1 MKNIM
6 ARGFLTL
13 LTLIV
18 TIAVSLASLAP
29 MASAEDHSCSKARA
43 AGKWSFTDSGTVIG
57 IGQRAAAGMFTLDA
71 DGNLS
76 NGVAASSLN
85 GNVANETFS
94 GTYTLNSDCTGSFDV
109 KIYAGSAELFEI
121 TAFVAFDDNMRE
133 IRAVFTSVVA
143 PNGTPLPAV
152 ISLQARRQ

>member
-1 MKNIM
+1 MKKIV
-6 ARGFLTL
+6 ASRFLTL

-18 TIAVSLASLAP
+18 TMAISLAP

-57 IGQRAAAGMFTLDA
+57 IGQRAAAGILTLDA

-94 GTYTLNSDCTGSFDV
+94 GTYTVNSDCTGNFDV
-109 KIYAGSAELFEI
+109 KIYAGSTELFEI

-133 IRAVFTSVVA
+133 IRAVFTSLVA